1 MTEVALE
8 FDHQRYA
15 ALPSPGDREMFLF
28 KWLSALD
35 AHLEAAPESAQTA
48 IKIGDRQ
55 QQLELLLLEIA
66 AIPPPQSA
74 SSASKRRSWLGTG
87 GPANAAEP
95 TGLLGAAVP
104 SPSRVVRDLV
114 ARCLARLYELGHMHR
129 IGDALHLLQTVLTR
143 KTSATAG
150 TTRPV
155 RSALVCVG
163 ALFESLAATAGF
175 RLLSS
180 FADFAAAAVRLARTA
195 DVSVRVDATRAL
207 ARMLRSQ
214 AAATLLQERS
224 AGVARDLVKC
234 LRANVRHKSPA
245 LVVASAE
252 ALVALPIRLIGRPP
266 DVERLVAVLVPLLA
280 TRVLVVRR
288 ALASLVGVLVA
299 RSISADLGPAETV
312 AASEPPT
319 SAKAASVDGPPMRAS
334 TGSRDQTATPQSQLQ
349 SPSQPSQSQPQSPS
363 QPLQWLSAPF
373 TRASASRELRAG
385 IVDAYAA
392 LFDALGEATLAQHYA
407 TISNHIIGELAS
419 AETSTNKSASCEAE
433 KLGVRNMC
441 AWLLRVPLAGRLPL
455 KAKREAAQVLW
466 DRWLASS
473 EAVGKISLLLAI
485 HEWRRL
491 PIHSDAVDS
500 DALLPRL
507 ERLLAHP
514 SSAVRIAAA
523 AALRHVLEEHSLHA
537 APVLSSLMTRFQ
549 RLSADY
555 AVDASAIDRAHLCMG
570 YAQAIAAGL
579 SATTSA
585 SADSVGCVP
594 PDLAEWAHAI
604 AVRLLDAAYD
614 TDPASLNQT
623 PVALRNLRTHA
634 GWTLLTALVASRNAT
649 LLTQRNSITEYQR
662 LWTAALPL
670 QTFVTAD
677 MSWLDRV
684 HQLQSRAMALTHLLA
699 VLRRQTAVDGGW
711 QLPVRERTKLVTS
724 LRFAVLFTDNALDA
738 PPPASSPSFDPTR
751 P

>member
-1 MTEVALE
+1 SPFPILVSGAVVKGFGRGGKQLGIPTANLAEDAVERTLQDIPIGVYLGWAQIAGEQPVWPMVMSLGWNPFFKNERRSGEVHVIHNFDSDFYGRTLNVAILAYIRPERNYDSLDALIADIHFDIDVAHQSLAREAYQQVALE

-15 ALPSPGDREMFLF
+15 ALSSPGNREMFLF

-35 AHLEAAPESAQTA
+35 AHLEAAPESAQAA

-87 GPANAAEP
+87 GPTNAAEP

-143 KTSATAG
+143 KTSSATTG

-207 ARMLRSQ
+207 ARMLRSH

-224 AGVARDLVKC
+224 SGVARDLVKC

-245 LVVASAE
+245 LVFASAE

-373 TRASASRELRAG
+373 TRAGASRELRAG

-441 AWLLRVPLAGRLPL
+441 AWLLRVPLAGRFPL

-466 DRWLASS
+466 DRWLATS
-473 EAVGKISLLLAI
+473 ETVGKISLLLAI

-523 AALRHVLEEHSLHA
+523 AALRHVLEEHSQHA

-555 AVDASAIDRAHLCMG
+555 AVDASAIDRAHL
-570 YAQAIAAGL
+570 
-579 SATTSA
+579 
-585 SADSVGCVP
+585 
-594 PDLAEWAHAI
+594 
-604 AVRLLDAAYD
+604 
-614 TDPASLNQT
+614 
-623 PVALRNLRTHA
+623 
-634 GWTLLTALVASRNAT
+634 
-649 LLTQRNSITEYQR
+649 
-662 LWTAALPL
+662 
-670 QTFVTAD
+670 
-677 MSWLDRV
+677 
-684 HQLQSRAMALTHLLA
+684 
-699 VLRRQTAVDGGW
+699 
-711 QLPVRERTKLVTS
+711 
-724 LRFAVLFTDNALDA
+724 
-738 PPPASSPSFDPTR
+738 
-751 P
+751 